1 MAPPDA
7 LFLGHMVTAIERIV
21 ELVGR
26 TGWEEFRRD
35 WVIQD
40 ALIRELEVLGEAAG
54 KVSSGFTRGHPH
66 IPWQEITGLRH
77 KLIHDYFAVDLD
89 IVWRTATV
97 NVAEIAPLIMTAAKG
112 FDE

>member
-1 MAPPDA
+1 
-7 LFLGHMVTAIERIV
+7 MVTAIERIV

-54 KVSSGFTRGHPH
+54 KVSSGF
-66 IPWQEITGLRH
+66 
-77 KLIHDYFAVDLD
+77 D
-89 IVWRTATV
+89 
-97 NVAEIAPLIMTAAKG
+97 
-112 FDE
+112 